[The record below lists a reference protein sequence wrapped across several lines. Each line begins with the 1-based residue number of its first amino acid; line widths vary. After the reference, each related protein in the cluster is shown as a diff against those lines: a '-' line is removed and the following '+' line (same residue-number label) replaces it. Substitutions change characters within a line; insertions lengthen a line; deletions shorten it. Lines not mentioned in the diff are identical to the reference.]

1 MAKQKLIEMLNHAL
15 ELEHSAH
22 AQYLS
27 YAELLDGLCAEPV
40 IARLKEIANDEKTH
54 QEKFRDL
61 IGILG
66 GVPSMG
72 MAPTKPAKNVK
83 QILANSLHDEKEA
96 VDTYKGILEYVHGE
110 KGNKGY
116 YSFVLD
122 HEIRHV
128 IMDEQEHISELE
140 LLQGTQGSSY

>member
-1 MAKQKLIEMLNHAL
+1 MAKQKLIEMLNSAL
-15 ELEHSAH
+15 ELEHAAY

-27 YAELLDGLCAEPV
+27 YAELVDGLCAEPV
-40 IARLKEIANDEKTH
+40 IARLKEISGDEKTH
-54 QEKFRDL
+54 QDKFRTL

-66 GVPSMG
+66 GTPSMKI
-72 MAPTKPAKNVK
+72 APTKPAKNVK
-83 QILANSLHDEKEA
+83 QILTNSLADEKHA
-96 VDTYKGILEYVHGE
+96 VDVYKGILCYVHDE

-116 YSFVLD
+116 YAYILD

-140 LLQGTQGSSY
+140 LLMCKQGSSY